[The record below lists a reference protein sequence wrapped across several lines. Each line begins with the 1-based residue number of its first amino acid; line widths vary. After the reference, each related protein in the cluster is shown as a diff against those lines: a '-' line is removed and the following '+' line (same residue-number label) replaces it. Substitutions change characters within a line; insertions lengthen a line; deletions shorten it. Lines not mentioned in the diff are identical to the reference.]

1 MAETEGS
8 QGSVLLVSAEA
19 ATTERFSAALVG
31 LGKVVQASDHESAM
45 AAIASNQELIAIVD
59 DQLPALEIEGLL
71 QAVGDPGRTI
81 LLVSEFQ
88 PGFLAAGGHIQIP
101 RAVDGRK
108 LADAVVRLIRWRREA
123 DEVGAT
129 NDRVAEMI
137 RVIRRVRHDINNPLT
152 SVMAETQLILMDP
165 DDLSEEQKRGL
176 ETIETMAGRIRDLT
190 QELHEITV
198 TD

>member
-1 MAETEGS
+1 
-8 QGSVLLVSAEA
+8 VSAEVA
-19 ATTERFSAALVG
+19 ATEQISAALAG
-31 LGKVVQASDHESAM
+31 LGNFVQVSDHESAV
-45 AAIASNQELIAIVD
+45 AAIASDQAMIAIVD
-59 DQLPALEIEGLL
+59 DRLPARDIENLL
-71 QAVGDPGRTI
+71 QAGDPGRII

-88 PGFLAAGGHIQIP
+88 PGLLGAGGHIQIP
-101 RAVDGRK
+101 RELDSHK

-123 DEVGAT
+123 DSVEAT
-129 NDRVAEMI
+129 DVRVAEMI

-152 SVMAETQLILMDP
+152 SVMAETQLILMDA

-176 ETIETMAGRIRDLT
+176 ETIEAMAGRIRDLT